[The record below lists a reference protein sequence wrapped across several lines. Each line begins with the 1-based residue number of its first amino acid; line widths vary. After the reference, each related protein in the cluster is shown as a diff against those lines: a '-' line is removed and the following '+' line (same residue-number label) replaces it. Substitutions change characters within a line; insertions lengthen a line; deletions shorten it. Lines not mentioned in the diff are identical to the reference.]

1 MRAALHWR
9 LVGPDVERERKKWK
23 RNPGGYTSPVLA
35 RSHLRKGGAGHHLTG
50 QWPPDAIPSEVW
62 GVVDLYFLCVPS
74 PEMTGHMP
82 SAGGV
87 LDQDAWTMD
96 AFRDLRVAHSQIEAA
111 RLKEWTATHGGN

>member
-1 MRAALHWR
+1 
-9 LVGPDVERERKKWK
+9 
-23 RNPGGYTSPVLA
+23 
-35 RSHLRKGGAGHHLTG
+35 
-50 QWPPDAIPSEVW
+50 
-62 GVVDLYFLCVPS
+62 
-74 PEMTGHMP
+74 MP